1 MVLAFSGCTQ
11 KGNGQDARQHIEA
24 LSETIGP
31 RAKAVNGQI
40 ALQHIVALSETIGPR
55 TYVLSREAKAAKY
68 IQETFQ
74 KLGYTVELQPF
85 SVSRGERTN
94 FISSNVIA
102 CKPGSSSQVLVVGA
116 HYDSVEASKGA
127 DDNAAGVAI
136 MLEGAEKVRDVQTP
150 YSICFIAFGSEELRM
165 RGSSYY
171 VEQAGDTGLKSIVGM
186 INLDRPMAG
195 DIAYVHGSAGS
206 LRDWIL
212 DRAQKDGFNVETK
225 GEDGLFMPDGS
236 PCDCSDYAPFE
247 KVGIPFAFFEATNY
261 NLGEKNG
268 YTQTDRKNGE
278 QGKIWH
284 TKYDNLTYI
293 DQTFPGRIDE
303 HLNLFV
309 TLLYET
315 LTQYQK

>member
-1 MVLAFSGCTQ
+1 
-11 KGNGQDARQHIEA
+11 
-24 LSETIGP
+24 
-31 RAKAVNGQI
+31 
-40 ALQHIVALSETIGPR
+40 
-55 TYVLSREAKAAKY
+55 
-68 IQETFQ
+68 
-74 KLGYTVELQPF
+74 
-85 SVSRGERTN
+85 
-94 FISSNVIA
+94 
-102 CKPGSSSQVLVVGA
+102 
-116 HYDSVEASKGA
+116 
-127 DDNAAGVAI
+127 
-136 MLEGAEKVRDVQTP
+136 
-150 YSICFIAFGSEELRM
+150 
-165 RGSSYY
+165 
-171 VEQAGDTGLKSIVGM
+171 
-186 INLDRPMAG
+186 
-195 DIAYVHGSAGS
+195 
-206 LRDWIL
+206 L